1 MHLTF
6 NYRPSFMPDTDTSL
20 RLLAALKNLG
30 EKTAQWLLDA
40 GVKTKS
46 ELAKLGAIEVCRRM
60 LQAGHPVSVVAAYAI
75 EGALTDTHWNEI
87 PASKKLELQR
97 LFAIMKR
104 ELGPVAIKRAPRK
117 KSAPKIPPTIPPKK

>member
-1 MHLTF
+1 
-6 NYRPSFMPDTDTSL
+6 MPDTETAL
-20 RLLAALKNLG
+20 RTLAALKNLG

-40 GVKTKS
+40 GVRTKS

-87 PASKKLELQR
+87 PPSKKLELQR

-104 ELGPVAIKRAPRK
+104 ELGPVEIKRAPRK
-117 KSAPKIPPTIPPKK
+117 KSSSKAPTAPLAPLAPLAPRKR

>member
-1 MHLTF
+1 
-6 NYRPSFMPDTDTSL
+6 MPDNDL
-20 RLLAALKNLG
+20 ALKQLAALKNLG

-40 GVKTKS
+40 GIKTKS

-60 LQAGHPVSVVAAYAI
+60 LQVGHPVSVVAAYAI

-87 PASKKLELQR
+87 PPAKKLEVQR

-104 ELGPVAIKRAPRK
+104 ELGPVQIKRAPRK
-117 KSAPKIPPTIPPKK
+117 KSVPKNPPPAVPVAKKRPF

>member
-1 MHLTF
+1 
-6 NYRPSFMPDTDTSL
+6 MPDTDTCL
-20 RLLAALKNLG
+20 RQLAALKNLG

-40 GVKTKS
+40 GIRTKS

-60 LQAGHPVSVVAAYAI
+60 LMAGHPVSVVAAYAI
-75 EGALTDTHWNEI
+75 EGALTDTPWNEI

-104 ELGPVAIKRAPRK
+104 ELGPVVIKRAPRK
-117 KSAPKIPPTIPPKK
+117 KSVPKLPPPIMPGPPPRRH

>member
-1 MHLTF
+1 
-6 NYRPSFMPDTDTSL
+6 MPDTETAL
-20 RLLAALKNLG
+20 RVLAALKNLG

-40 GVKTKS
+40 GVRSKS
-46 ELAKLGAIEVCRRM
+46 ELAKLGAIEVCKRM

-104 ELGPVAIKRAPRK
+104 ELAPVEIKRAPRK
-117 KSAPKIPPTIPPKK
+117 KSTPKTPPAPLAPLAPRKR

>member
-1 MHLTF
+1 
-6 NYRPSFMPDTDTSL
+6 MPDTDTQL
-20 RLLAALKNLG
+20 RTLAALKNLG

-40 GVKTKS
+40 GVRTKS
-46 ELAKLGAIEVCRRM
+46 ELAKLGAIEVCKRM
-60 LQAGHPVSVVAAYAI
+60 LAAGHPVSVVAAYAI

-104 ELGPVAIKRAPRK
+104 ELGPVTIKRPPRK
-117 KSAPKIPPTIPPKK
+117 KSVPKIPPPSIFKKN

>member
-1 MHLTF
+1 
-6 NYRPSFMPDTDTSL
+6 
-20 RLLAALKNLG
+20 
-30 EKTAQWLLDA
+30 
-40 GVKTKS
+40 
-46 ELAKLGAIEVCRRM
+46 M

-104 ELGPVAIKRAPRK
+104 ELGPVEIKRAPRK
-117 KSAPKIPPTIPPKK
+117 KSVPKAAAKTTAKTMPPRK

>member
-1 MHLTF
+1 
-6 NYRPSFMPDTDTSL
+6 MPDTETAL
-20 RLLAALKNLG
+20 RVLAALKNLG

-40 GVKTKS
+40 GVRSKS
-46 ELAKLGAIEVCRRM
+46 ELAKLGAIEVCKRM

-104 ELGPVAIKRAPRK
+104 ELGPVEIKRAPRK
-117 KSAPKIPPTIPPKK
+117 KSTPKAPVAPLAPLAPRKR

>member
-1 MHLTF
+1 
-6 NYRPSFMPDTDTSL
+6 MPDTDTQL
-20 RLLAALKNLG
+20 RTLAALKNLG

-40 GVKTKS
+40 GVRTKS
-46 ELAKLGAIEVCRRM
+46 ELAKLGAIEVCKRM
-60 LQAGHPVSVVAAYAI
+60 LAAGHPVSVVAAYAI

-104 ELGPVAIKRAPRK
+104 ELGPVTIKRAPRK
-117 KSAPKIPPTIPPKK
+117 KSVPKTPPISPFKKK

>member
-1 MHLTF
+1 
-6 NYRPSFMPDTDTSL
+6 MPDAETSL
-20 RLLAALKNLG
+20 RQLAALKNLG
-30 EKTAQWLLDA
+30 EKTALWLLDA

-104 ELGPVAIKRAPRK
+104 ELGPVEIKRAPRK
-117 KSAPKIPPTIPPKK
+117 KSVPKAGARTTAKTTAKTTPPRK

>member
-1 MHLTF
+1 
-6 NYRPSFMPDTDTSL
+6 MPDTETAL
-20 RLLAALKNLG
+20 RVLAALKNLG

-40 GVKTKS
+40 GVRSKS
-46 ELAKLGAIEVCRRM
+46 ELAKLGAIEVCKRM

-104 ELGPVAIKRAPRK
+104 ELGPVEIKRAPRK
-117 KSAPKIPPTIPPKK
+117 KSTPKTPPAPLAPRKR

>member
-1 MHLTF
+1 
-6 NYRPSFMPDTDTSL
+6 MPDTETAL
-20 RLLAALKNLG
+20 RVLAALKNLG

-40 GVKTKS
+40 GVRSKS
-46 ELAKLGAIEVCRRM
+46 ELAKLGAIEVCKRM

-104 ELGPVAIKRAPRK
+104 ELGPVEIRRAPRK
-117 KSAPKIPPTIPPKK
+117 KSTPKAPVAPLAPLAPRKR

>member
-1 MHLTF
+1 
-6 NYRPSFMPDTDTSL
+6 MPDTDNNL

-40 GVKTKS
+40 EVKTKS
-46 ELAKLGAIEVCRRM
+46 ALAKKGAIEVCRLM

-117 KSAPKIPPTIPPKK
+117 KSVPKIPPTAPPKK

>member
-1 MHLTF
+1 
-6 NYRPSFMPDTDTSL
+6 MPDAETSL
-20 RLLAALKNLG
+20 RQLAALKNLG
-30 EKTAQWLLDA
+30 EKTALWLLDA

-104 ELGPVAIKRAPRK
+104 VLGPVEIKRAPRK
-117 KSAPKIPPTIPPKK
+117 KSVPKVAAKTPSPRK

>member
-1 MHLTF
+1 
-6 NYRPSFMPDTDTSL
+6 MPDADTSL

-40 GVKTKS
+40 GVKTKA
-46 ELAKLGAIEVCRRM
+46 ELAKYGAIEVCRRM

-75 EGALTDTHWNEI
+75 EGALTDTWNEI

-104 ELGPVAIKRAPRK
+104 ELGPVTIKRAPRK
-117 KSAPKIPPTIPPKK
+117 KSTPKTPPGSAPKK

>member
-1 MHLTF
+1 
-6 NYRPSFMPDTDTSL
+6 MPDTETSL

-117 KSAPKIPPTIPPKK
+117 KSAPKIPPPGAPKKLL